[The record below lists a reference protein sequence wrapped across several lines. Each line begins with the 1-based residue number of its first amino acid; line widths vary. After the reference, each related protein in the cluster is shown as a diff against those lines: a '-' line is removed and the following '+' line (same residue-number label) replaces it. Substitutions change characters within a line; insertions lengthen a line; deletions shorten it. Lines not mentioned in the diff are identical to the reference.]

1 MSRAAHLLGGRA
13 SPEKRRIRN
22 DRWLRGDVRSCF
34 ASKKAF
40 LLKSMARSKGQGA
53 TPQKGIPSVTPEVG
67 FRLLSQQILKGQQ
80 LSDSATRDDG
90 LESLSERIVKGE
102 EIQLLS
108 ADDFHAWNN
117 TTRNY
122 IDQAFGENHRN
133 LENFDLLEGFTDN
146 MWPRYRWSI
155 HYAETLQHKIAAI
168 NGYLEE
174 LKTEILIR
182 QCGSSA
188 GANIEHEPS
197 RKVFIVHGHDSELKH
212 ATARLVTN
220 LGLEPVIL
228 HEQANKGRTII
239 EKFTEYAQVGFAIVL
254 LSADDEGRSRDPS
267 SAHSQLRARQN
278 VIFEMGFFFSRLGRE
293 RVCVVYESGVE
304 LPSDLSGILY
314 VQYDSGKGWMY
325 AVAEEMKATGYEV
338 DLNAV

>member
-22 DRWLRGDVRSCF
+22 DRRLRGDVRSCF

-122 IDQAFGENHRN
+122 IYKAFGENHRISKTSTF
-133 LENFDLLEGFTDN
+133 LKVSQTTCGLAIGGQYIT
-146 MWPRYRWSI
+146 PRHCNIR
-155 HYAETLQHKIAAI
+155 LQRLMA
-168 NGYLEE
+168 
-174 LKTEILIR
+174 T
-182 QCGSSA
+182 
-188 GANIEHEPS
+188 S
-197 RKVFIVHGHDSELKH
+197 RS
-212 ATARLVTN
+212 
-220 LGLEPVIL
+220 
-228 HEQANKGRTII
+228 
-239 EKFTEYAQVGFAIVL
+239 
-254 LSADDEGRSRDPS
+254 
-267 SAHSQLRARQN
+267 
-278 VIFEMGFFFSRLGRE
+278 
-293 RVCVVYESGVE
+293 
-304 LPSDLSGILY
+304 
-314 VQYDSGKGWMY
+314 
-325 AVAEEMKATGYEV
+325 
-338 DLNAV
+338 